1 MDRNNREEVQV
12 LIAKATSGDKE
23 ALEVLIADVQD
34 MVFNLSLRMLGIFA
48 DAENAT
54 QDVEKSIFAEEIFL
68 TKATELFHMMKP
80 FNDYLNNALADFEMP
95 TR

>member
-1 MDRNNREEVQV
+1 MNNKTNEELQAFVDKATAGDKNALET
-12 LIAKATSGDKE
+12 LIAGVRD
-23 ALEVLIADVQD
+23 I
-34 MVFNLSLRMLGIFA
+34 VFNLSLRMLGTFA
-48 DAENAT
+48 DAEDAT
-54 QDVEKSIFAEEIFL
+54 QDVEKSILAEEIFL

>member
-1 MDRNNREEVQV
+1 M
-12 LIAKATSGDKE
+12 LIAED
-23 ALEVLIADVQD
+23 
-34 MVFNLSLRMLGIFA
+34 
-48 DAENAT
+48 AT
-54 QDVEKSIFAEEIFL
+54 QDVEKSILAEEIFL